1 MTIIYLTSR
10 FPYPINKGDKLRSY
24 YQIKEL
30 SKSHE
35 IHLISLSEKSI
46 SEKNILALN
55 KYCKSITFY
64 KMIFFKRIFN
74 LFKTLFNN
82 RPFQVNYFYH
92 YSIQKKIN
100 DKIAEINPDYIFC
113 QLVRTAMYVKNNHT
127 NAKVLDYMDSL
138 SKGMERRIKISNI
151 FMKPFVKLEFQRL
164 KKFENLAF
172 EFFNKHIII
181 SDNDRKEIAHNKKD
195 TIEIIG
201 NGIDTNYFQKIDT
214 EIKYDIVFVGNL
226 SYLPN
231 IEAANF
237 IAKEVLPKL
246 LEKLPRIKV
255 LIAGSNPSNK
265 VIKLANKNIEVQGW
279 VEDIR
284 KTYSSGKIF
293 FAPMTI
299 GSGLQNKLLEAM
311 SSSIPCITSELSN
324 KSLKAV
330 EKKNILIGRSVN
342 EYVNHIISLLDDEKI
357 RKKIGESGRKY
368 VVENYNWKTANDKLL
383 RLLEPQQ
390 NF

>member
-1 MTIIYLTSR
+1 MIIIYLTSR

-35 IHLISLSEKSI
+35 IHLISLSEKNI
-46 SEKNILALN
+46 SEKYIQSLN
-55 KYCKSITFY
+55 KYCKSITIY
-64 KMIFFKRIFN
+64 KMIFFKRIYN
-74 LFKTLFNN
+74 LFKTFFNN
-82 RPFQVNYFYH
+82 KPFQVNYFYH
-92 YSIQKKIN
+92 YSIQKRLN
-100 DKIAEINPDYIFC
+100 SKIAEIKPDYIFC
-113 QLVRTAMYVKNNHT
+113 QLIRTAMYVKNNHT
-127 NAKVLDYMDSL
+127 TAKVLDYMDSL

-151 FMKPFVKLEFQRL
+151 FMKPFVIMEFQRL
-164 KKFENLAF
+164 KRFENLAF

-181 SDNDRKEIAHNKKD
+181 SENDRKEIAHNKKD
-195 TIEIIG
+195 EIEIIG
-201 NGIDTNYFQKIDT
+201 NGIDTNYFQKIET
-214 EIKYDIVFVGNL
+214 EIKYELIFIGNL

-237 IAKEVLPKL
+237 ISKEILPKL
-246 LEKLPRIKV
+246 LEKLPNIKI
-255 LIAGSNPSNK
+255 LIAGSNPSNR

-284 KTYSSGKIF
+284 KSYSSGKIF

-311 SSSIPCITSELSN
+311 SIGIPCITSELSN
-324 KSLKAV
+324 RSLKALD
-330 EKKNILIGRSVN
+330 KKNILIGNSVN
-342 EYVNHIISLLDDEKI
+342 EYINQIISLLNDEKK
-357 RKKIGESGRKY
+357 RKIIGESGRKY
-368 VVENYNWKTANDKLL
+368 VIENYNWKTANSKLL
-383 RLLEPQQ
+383 KLLKSKQ

>member
-30 SKSHE
+30 SKSHD

-46 SEKNILALN
+46 LDKNILAIN
-55 KYCKSITFY
+55 KYCKSITIY
-64 KMIFFKRIFN
+64 KMGFLKRIFN
-74 LFKTLFNN
+74 LFRTLFNN
-82 RPFQVNYFYH
+82 KPFQVNYFYH
-92 YSIQKKIN
+92 YSIQKKLN
-100 DKIAEINPDYIFC
+100 TKIAEISPDYIFC
-113 QLVRTAMYVKNNHT
+113 QLIRTAMYVKNNHNT
-127 NAKVLDYMDSL
+127 SKVLDYMDSL
-138 SKGMERRIKISNI
+138 SKGMERRIKISNLFI
-151 FMKPFVKLEFQRL
+151 KPFVIMEFQRL
-164 KKFENLAF
+164 KRFENLAF

-181 SDNDRKEIAHNKKD
+181 SENDRKEIAHNKKNE
-195 TIEIIG
+195 IEIIG

-214 EIKYDIVFVGNL
+214 EIKYELVFIGNL

-246 LEKLPRIKV
+246 LEKLPRIKI
-255 LIAGSNPSNK
+255 LIAGSNPSK
-265 VIKLANKNIEVQGW
+265 RVLKLANNNIEVQGW

-311 SSSIPCITSELSN
+311 STSIPCITSELSN
-324 KSLKAV
+324 RSLKAV

-342 EYVNHIISLLDDEKI
+342 EYVNHITSLLNDEKK
-357 RKKIGESGRKY
+357 RKKIGENGRKY
-368 VVENYNWKTANDKLL
+368 VIENYNWKTANDKLL
-383 RLLEPQQ
+383 RLLKSKQ

>member
-10 FPYPINKGDKLRSY
+10 FPHQINKGDKLRSY

-55 KYCKSITFY
+55 KYCKSITIY

-82 RPFQVNYFYH
+82 KPFQVNYFYH

-100 DKIAEINPDYIFC
+100 NKIAEINPDYIFC

-151 FMKPFVKLEFQRL
+151 FMKPFVIMEFQRL
-164 KKFENLAF
+164 KRFENLAF

-181 SDNDRKEIAHNKKD
+181 SENDRKEIAHNKKD

-214 EIKYDIVFVGNL
+214 EIKYDIVFIGNL

-246 LEKLPRIKV
+246 LEKLPRIKI
-255 LIAGSNPSNK
+255 LIAGSNPSK
-265 VIKLANKNIEVQGW
+265 RVVKLANKNIEVQGW

-368 VVENYNWKTANDKLL
+368 VIANYNWKPANDKLL
-383 RLLEPQQ
+383 RLLKSKQ

>member
-30 SKSHE
+30 SKSHD

-46 SEKNILALN
+46 TEKNILAVN
-55 KYCKSITFY
+55 KYCKSITIY
-64 KMIFFKRIFN
+64 KMGFLKRIFN

-82 RPFQVNYFYH
+82 KPFQVNYFYH
-92 YSIQKKIN
+92 YSIQKKFN
-100 DKIAEINPDYIFC
+100 TKIAEISPDYIFC
-113 QLVRTAMYVKNNHT
+113 QLIRTAMYVKNNHT
-127 NAKVLDYMDSL
+127 TSKVLDYMDSL
-138 SKGMERRIKISNI
+138 SKGMERRIKISNLFI
-151 FMKPFVKLEFQRL
+151 KPFVIMEFQRL
-164 KKFENLAF
+164 KRFENLAF

-181 SDNDRKEIAHNKKD
+181 SENDRKEIAHNKKNE
-195 TIEIIG
+195 IEIIG
-201 NGIDTNYFQKIDT
+201 NGIDTNYFQKIET
-214 EIKYDIVFVGNL
+214 EIKYELVFIGNL

-246 LEKLPRIKV
+246 VEKLPRIKI
-255 LIAGSNPSNK
+255 LIAGSNPSK
-265 VIKLANKNIEVQGW
+265 RVLKLANNNIEVQGW

-311 SSSIPCITSELSN
+311 STSIPCITSELSN
-324 KSLKAV
+324 RSLKAV

-342 EYVNHIISLLDDEKI
+342 EYVNHITSLLNDEKKRI
-357 RKKIGESGRKY
+357 KIGEKGRKY
-368 VVENYNWKTANDKLL
+368 VIENFNWKTANDKLL
-383 RLLEPQQ
+383 RLLKSKQ

>member
-10 FPYPINKGDKLRSY
+10 FPHPINKGDKLRSY

-55 KYCKSITFY
+55 KYCKSITIY

-82 RPFQVNYFYH
+82 KPFQVNYFYH

-100 DKIAEINPDYIFC
+100 NKIAEINPDYIFC

-151 FMKPFVKLEFQRL
+151 FMKPFVIMEFQRL

-181 SDNDRKEIAHNKKD
+181 SENDRKEIAHNKKD

-214 EIKYDIVFVGNL
+214 EIKYDIVFIGNL

-246 LEKLPRIKV
+246 LEKLPRIKI
-255 LIAGSNPSNK
+255 LIAGSNPSK
-265 VIKLANKNIEVQGW
+265 RVVKLSNKNIEVQGW

-342 EYVNHIISLLDDEKI
+342 EYVNHIISLLDNEKI

-368 VVENYNWKTANDKLL
+368 VIKNYNWKTANDKLL
-383 RLLEPQQ
+383 RLLKSKQ

>member
-1 MTIIYLTSR
+1 MIIIYLTSR

-35 IHLISLSEKSI
+35 IHLISLSEKNI
-46 SEKNILALN
+46 SEKYIQSLN
-55 KYCKSITFY
+55 KYCKSITIY
-64 KMIFFKRIFN
+64 KMNFFKRIYN
-74 LFKTLFNN
+74 LFKTFFNN
-82 RPFQVNYFYH
+82 KPFQVNYFYH
-92 YSIQKKIN
+92 YSIQKRLN
-100 DKIAEINPDYIFC
+100 SKIAEIKPDYIFC
-113 QLVRTAMYVKNNHT
+113 QLIRTAMYVKNNHT
-127 NAKVLDYMDSL
+127 TAKVLDYMDSL

-151 FMKPFVKLEFQRL
+151 FMKPFVIMEFQRL
-164 KKFENLAF
+164 KRFENLAF

-181 SDNDRKEIAHNKKD
+181 SENDRKEIAHNKKD
-195 TIEIIG
+195 EIEIIG
-201 NGIDTNYFQKIDT
+201 NGIDTNYFQKIET
-214 EIKYDIVFVGNL
+214 EIKYELIFIGNL

-237 IAKEVLPKL
+237 ISKEILPKL
-246 LEKLPRIKV
+246 LEKLPNIKI
-255 LIAGSNPSNK
+255 LIAGSNPSNR

-284 KTYSSGKIF
+284 KSYSSGKIF

-311 SSSIPCITSELSN
+311 SIGIPCITSELSN
-324 KSLKAV
+324 RSLKALD
-330 EKKNILIGRSVN
+330 KKNILIGNSVN
-342 EYVNHIISLLDDEKI
+342 EYINQIISLLNDEKK
-357 RKKIGESGRKY
+357 RKIIGESGRKY
-368 VVENYNWKTANDKLL
+368 VIENYNWKTANSKLL
-383 RLLEPQQ
+383 KLLKSKQ

>member
-1 MTIIYLTSR
+1 MIIIYLTSR

-35 IHLISLSEKSI
+35 IHLISLSEKNI
-46 SEKNILALN
+46 SEKYIQALN
-55 KYCKSITFY
+55 KYCKSITIY
-64 KMIFFKRIFN
+64 KMNFFKRIYN
-74 LFKTLFNN
+74 LFKTFFNN
-82 RPFQVNYFYH
+82 KPFQVNYFYH
-92 YSIQKKIN
+92 YSIQKRLN
-100 DKIAEINPDYIFC
+100 SKIAEIKPDYIFC
-113 QLVRTAMYVKNNHT
+113 QLIRTAMYVKNNHT
-127 NAKVLDYMDSL
+127 TAKVLDYMDSL

-151 FMKPFVKLEFQRL
+151 FMKPFVIMEFQRL
-164 KKFENLAF
+164 KRFENLAF

-181 SDNDRKEIAHNKKD
+181 SENDRKEIAHNKKD
-195 TIEIIG
+195 EIEIIG
-201 NGIDTNYFQKIDT
+201 NGIDTNYFQKIET
-214 EIKYDIVFVGNL
+214 EIKYELIFIGNL

-237 IAKEVLPKL
+237 ISKEILPKL
-246 LEKLPRIKV
+246 LEKLPKIKI
-255 LIAGSNPSNK
+255 LIAGSNPSNR

-284 KTYSSGKIF
+284 KSYSSGKIF

-311 SSSIPCITSELSN
+311 SIGIPCITSELSN
-324 KSLKAV
+324 RSLKALD
-330 EKKNILIGRSVN
+330 KKNILIGNSVN
-342 EYVNHIISLLDDEKI
+342 EYINHIISLLNDEKK
-357 RKKIGESGRKY
+357 RKIIGESGRKY
-368 VVENYNWKTANDKLL
+368 VIENYNWKTANSKLL
-383 RLLEPQQ
+383 KLLKSKQ

>member
-30 SKSHE
+30 SKSHD

-46 SEKNILALN
+46 TEKNILAIN
-55 KYCKSITFY
+55 KYCKSITIY
-64 KMIFFKRIFN
+64 KMGFLKRIFN

-82 RPFQVNYFYH
+82 KPFQVNYFYH
-92 YSIQKKIN
+92 YSIQKKLN
-100 DKIAEINPDYIFC
+100 TKIAEISPDYIFC
-113 QLVRTAMYVKNNHT
+113 QLIRTAMYVKNNHT
-127 NAKVLDYMDSL
+127 TSKVLDYMDSL
-138 SKGMERRIKISNI
+138 SKGMERRIKISNLFI
-151 FMKPFVKLEFQRL
+151 KPFVIMEFQRL
-164 KKFENLAF
+164 KRFENLAF
-172 EFFNKHIII
+172 EFFNKHMII
-181 SDNDRKEIAHNKKD
+181 SENDRKEIAHNKKNE
-195 TIEIIG
+195 IEIIG
-201 NGIDTNYFQKIDT
+201 NGIDTNYFQKIET
-214 EIKYDIVFVGNL
+214 EIKYELVFIGNL

-231 IEAANF
+231 IEAANL

-246 LEKLPRIKV
+246 LEKLPRIKI
-255 LIAGSNPSNK
+255 LIAGSNPSK
-265 VIKLANKNIEVQGW
+265 RVLKLANNNIEVQGW

-311 SSSIPCITSELSN
+311 SMSIPCITSELSN
-324 KSLKAV
+324 RSLKAV
-330 EKKNILIGRSVN
+330 EKENILIGRSVN
-342 EYVNHIISLLDDEKI
+342 EYINHITSLLNDEEK

-368 VVENYNWKTANDKLL
+368 VIKNYNWKTANDKLL
-383 RLLEPQQ
+383 RLLKSKQ

>member
-1 MTIIYLTSR
+1 MIIIYLTSR

-55 KYCKSITFY
+55 KYCKSITIY
-64 KMIFFKRIFN
+64 KMNFLKRIFN

-82 RPFQVNYFYH
+82 KPFQVNYFYH
-92 YSIQKKIN
+92 YSIQKKLN
-100 DKIAEINPDYIFC
+100 NKISKISPDYIFC
-113 QLVRTAMYVKNNHT
+113 QLIRTAMYVKNNHT
-127 NAKVLDYMDSL
+127 TTKVLDYMDSL

-151 FMKPFVKLEFQRL
+151 FMKPFVIMEFKRL

-181 SDNDRKEIAHNKKD
+181 SENDRKEIAHNKKD
-195 TIEIIG
+195 EIEIIG
-201 NGIDTNYFQKIDT
+201 NGIDTNYFKKIDT
-214 EIKYDIVFVGNL
+214 KIKYELVFIGNL

-246 LEKLPRIKV
+246 TIKLPGIKI
-255 LIAGSNPSNK
+255 LIAGSNPSK
-265 VIKLANKNIEVQGW
+265 RVLKLANKNIEVQGW

-311 SSSIPCITSELSN
+311 STSIPCITSELSN
-324 KSLKAV
+324 RSLKAV
-330 EKKNILIGRSVN
+330 EKKNILTGSSVN
-342 EYVNHIISLLDDEKI
+342 EYVNHITLLLNDEKK

-368 VVENYNWKTANDKLL
+368 VIKNYNWKTSNDKLL
-383 RLLEPQQ
+383 RLLKSKQ

>member
-30 SKSHE
+30 SKSHD

-46 SEKNILALN
+46 TEKNILAIN
-55 KYCKSITFY
+55 KYCKSITIY
-64 KMIFFKRIFN
+64 KMGFLKRIFN
-74 LFKTLFNN
+74 LFKSLFNN
-82 RPFQVNYFYH
+82 KPFQVNYFYH
-92 YSIQKKIN
+92 YSIQKKLN
-100 DKIAEINPDYIFC
+100 NKIAEISPDYIFC
-113 QLVRTAMYVKNNHT
+113 QLIRTAMYVKNNHT
-127 NAKVLDYMDSL
+127 TSKVLDYMDSL
-138 SKGMERRIKISNI
+138 SKGIERRIKISNLFI
-151 FMKPFVKLEFQRL
+151 KPFVIMEFQRL
-164 KKFENLAF
+164 KRFENLAF

-181 SDNDRKEIAHNKKD
+181 SENDRKEIAHNKKNE
-195 TIEIIG
+195 IEIIG
-201 NGIDTNYFQKIDT
+201 NGIDTNYFQKIET
-214 EIKYDIVFVGNL
+214 EIKYELVFIGNL

-246 LEKLPRIKV
+246 LEKLPRIKI
-255 LIAGSNPSNK
+255 LIAGSNPSNR
-265 VIKLANKNIEVQGW
+265 VLKLANNNIEVQGW

-311 SSSIPCITSELSN
+311 STSIPCITSELSN
-324 KSLKAV
+324 RSLKAE

-342 EYVNHIISLLDDEKI
+342 EYVNHITSLLNDEKKKI
-357 RKKIGESGRKY
+357 KIGESGRKY
-368 VVENYNWKTANDKLL
+368 VIENYNWKTANNKLL
-383 RLLEPQQ
+383 RLLKSKQ